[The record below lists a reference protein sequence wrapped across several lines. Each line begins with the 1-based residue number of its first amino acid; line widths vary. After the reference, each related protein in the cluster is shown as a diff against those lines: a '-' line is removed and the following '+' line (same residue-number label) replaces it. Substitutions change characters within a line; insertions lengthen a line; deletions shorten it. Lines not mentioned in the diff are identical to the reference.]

1 MGQGGF
7 FCEDEED
14 RGRGVGVG
22 VLVDG
27 PGGVLLRLE
36 RILRVGQTVMDARGG
51 VGGSDSRFCLS

>member
-1 MGQGGF
+1 M
-7 FCEDEED
+7 
-14 RGRGVGVG
+14 GVG

-36 RILRVGQTVMDARGG
+36 RILRVDQTVMDARGG